1 MEKYIIKADG
11 KKEQYDEEKVSCS
24 FIKAGASPEIATVA
38 TKTINKKVKDNMST
52 DEIYHR
58 ALSHL
63 RVLEPRVAL
72 KYSLKRA
79 IMDMGPEGF
88 VFEKYIAKILR
99 EYGFITEVGQ
109 ILNGYCVD
117 HEVDVVAK
125 KENQI
130 CLIECKYHNS
140 PGIKSDIKTALYI
153 HSRFLDIEKA
163 CREKDNN
170 NNTRFEAWLVTNT
183 KCTSDVIK
191 YAGCVGLKILAW
203 HYPKVKNLE
212 YFIETK
218 KLYPISILSTITEK
232 QRDILF
238 DSGIIL
244 AKELGSYKVGS
255 LAELIS
261 VSQPVALKILNEASI
276 II

>member
-1 MEKYIIKADG
+1 MGKYIIKADG
-11 KKEQYDEEKVSCS
+11 KIEPYDEEKISSS
-24 FIKAGASPEIATVA
+24 FIKAGASTEIAA
-38 TKTINKKVKDNMST
+38 AAAKTINKKVKDNMST

-63 RVLEPRVAL
+63 KVLEPGVAL

-79 IMDMGPEGF
+79 VMDMGPEGF
-88 VFEKYIAKILR
+88 VFEKYIAKILM
-99 EYGFITEVGQ
+99 EYGFVAEVGQ
-109 ILNGYCVD
+109 ILNGHCVN
-117 HEVDVVAK
+117 HEVDIIAE

-130 CLIECKYHNS
+130 CMIECKYHNS
-140 PGIKSDIKTALYI
+140 RGTKSDIKTALYI

-163 CREKDNN
+163 YMEKDIN
-170 NNTRFEAWLVTNT
+170 NNTHLEAWLVTNT
-183 KCTSDVIK
+183 KCTSDAIK

-203 HYPKVKNLE
+203 HYPEVENLE

-218 KLYPISILSTITEK
+218 KLYPISILSTITER

-238 DSGIIL
+238 NSNIIL
-244 AKELGSYKVGS
+244 AKELGSCKMDS
-255 LAELIS
+255 LAKLIS
-261 VSQPVALKILNEASI
+261 VRQSRASKILNEAAI

>member
-11 KKEQYDEEKVSCS
+11 KKEQYDEEKISSS
-24 FIKAGASPEIATVA
+24 FIKAGASPEIATEA
-38 TKTINKKVKDNMST
+38 TKTINKKVKDNTST

-99 EYGFITEVGQ
+99 EYGFVAEVGQ
-109 ILNGYCVD
+109 ILNGHCVN

-125 KENQI
+125 KESQV
-130 CLIECKYHNS
+130 CMIECKYHNS
-140 PGIKSDIKTALYI
+140 RGIKSDIKTALYT

-163 CREKDNN
+163 YREKDIN

-183 KCTSDVIK
+183 KCTSDAIK

-203 HYPKVKNLE
+203 HYPKVENLE

-238 DSGIIL
+238 DSDIIL

-261 VSQPVALKILNEASI
+261 VRQSRASKILNEASI

>member
-11 KKEQYDEEKVSCS
+11 KKEPYDEKKISSS
-24 FIKAGASPEIATVA
+24 FIKAGASSEIATAA
-38 TKTINKKVKDNMST
+38 TKTINKKVKDDMST
-52 DEIYHR
+52 DEIYRR

-63 RVLEPRVAL
+63 RVLEPGVAL

-109 ILNGYCVD
+109 ILNGYCVN

-125 KENQI
+125 KENQV

-140 PGIKSDIKTALYI
+140 RGTKSDIKTALYI

-163 CREKDNN
+163 YREKDIN

-183 KCTSDVIK
+183 KCTSDAIK

-203 HYPKVKNLE
+203 YYPKVENLQ

-238 DSGIIL
+238 DSDIIL

-276 II
+276 IL

>member
-1 MEKYIIKADG
+1 MKKNIIKADG
-11 KKEQYDEEKVSCS
+11 KIEPYDNEKISSS
-24 FIKAGASPEIATVA
+24 FIKAGASPEIATA
-38 TKTINKKVKDNMST
+38 AAKTINKKVKDRMST
-52 DEIYHR
+52 DEIYRR

-63 RVLEPRVAL
+63 RVLEPGVAL

-99 EYGFITEVGQ
+99 EYGFTTEVGQ
-109 ILNGYCVD
+109 ILNGYCVN

-125 KENQI
+125 KENQV
-130 CLIECKYHNS
+130 CMIECKYHNS
-140 PGIKSDIKTALYI
+140 AGIKSDIKTALYI

-163 CREKDNN
+163 YREKD

-183 KCTSDVIK
+183 RCTSDAIK
-191 YAGCVGLKILAW
+191 YAGCANLKILAW

-218 KLYPISILSTITEK
+218 KLYPISILSTITGK
-232 QRDILF
+232 QRDALF
-238 DSGIIL
+238 DSDIIL
-244 AKELGSYKVGS
+244 VKELGSYKVDS

-261 VSQPVALKILNEASI
+261 VNQSRASKILNEVSI

>member
-11 KKEQYDEEKVSCS
+11 KKEQYDEEKISSS
-24 FIKAGASPEIATVA
+24 FIKAGASPEIATAA
-38 TKTINKKVKDNMST
+38 TKTINKKVKDNTST

-99 EYGFITEVGQ
+99 EYGFVAEVGQ
-109 ILNGYCVD
+109 ILNGHCVN
-117 HEVDVVAK
+117 HEVDVIAK
-125 KENQI
+125 KENQV

-140 PGIKSDIKTALYI
+140 RGIKSDIKTALYT

-163 CREKDNN
+163 YREKDIN

-183 KCTSDVIK
+183 KCTSDAIK

-203 HYPKVKNLE
+203 HYPELKNLE
-212 YFIETK
+212 YLIETK
-218 KLYPISILSTITEK
+218 KLYPISILSTITKK

-238 DSGIIL
+238 DSDIIL

-261 VSQPVALKILNEASI
+261 VRQSRASKILNEASI